1 MNIPADLYESARIDG
16 AGPVKQ
22 FTKITLPYMIFVTA
36 PSLITQFVGNI
47 NNFNVIYL
55 LTGGGPSTSDFYQ
68 AGYTDILVTW
78 LFKLSMSQQDYA
90 LAAAIG
96 ILVFIVCASLSLIVF
111 NMSKSMKDEE
121 AFS

>member
-1 MNIPADLYESARIDG
+1 
-16 AGPVKQ
+16 
-22 FTKITLPYMIFVTA
+22 MIFVTA

-47 NNFNVIYL
+47 NNFNVNYL

-68 AGYTDILVTW
+68 AGYTDFLVTW